1 VPKDKIRLTRLIQ
14 GGGGKVAPEVLR
26 EILAGIRPGI
36 IPPQLLV
43 GREDGDDA
51 AVYQIGERQAIVATT
66 DFFTPI
72 VDDPFDFGRV
82 AATSALSNIYA
93 MGATPLFALAQV
105 GMPVNVL
112 PLEAIAGILDGGESV
127 CRKVG
132 IPVAGGH
139 TIESLEP
146 VYGLVVIGLVDPA
159 RLRRNAGA
167 RPGDRLILGK
177 QLGIGIYGMALKRG
191 ELSTSD
197 YEAMI
202 GSATR
207 LNTPGPVLACL
218 DGVHALT
225 DVAGSGLLG
234 HLQGV
239 CRRSAVGARVRFAA
253 LPLLAQ
259 ALAFAGAGYV
269 GVAAQRNW
277 VSLADDVTPGGGI
290 GDKERAVLTDPQA
303 SGGLLVSC
311 SPEAAT
317 EVLSIFL
324 QQGFS
329 HVSVIGEVVEGKPA
343 IEVF

>member
-1 VPKDKIRLTRLIQ
+1 MPKEEIRLTRLTQ
-14 GGGGKVAPEVLR
+14 GGGCKVAPDALR
-26 EILAGIRPGI
+26 EILAGIKPGI
-36 IPPQLLV
+36 IPPQLLI
-43 GREDGDDA
+43 GRDDGDDA

-93 MGATPLFALAQV
+93 MGATPLFALAQL

-112 PLEAIAGILDGGESV
+112 PLDAIARILDGGESV

-139 TIESLEP
+139 TIDSLEP

-177 QLGIGIYGMALKRG
+177 PLGIGIYGTALKRG
-191 ELSTSD
+191 ALGASD

-202 GSATR
+202 DSATR
-207 LNTPGPVLACL
+207 LNTPGPLLACL

-225 DVAGSGLLG
+225 DVAGFGLLG
-234 HLQGV
+234 QLLGV
-239 CRRSAVGARVRFAA
+239 CRRSAVGARVRLAA

-259 ALAFAGAGYV
+259 ALAFAGAGDV
-269 GVAAQRNW
+269 GGAAKRNW
-277 VSLADDVTPGGGI
+277 ESCSEEVTPGAGI
-290 GDKERAVLTDPQA
+290 GGKERAVLSDPQT

-311 SPEAAT
+311 APEAVT

-329 HVSVIGEVVEGKPA
+329 QVSVIGEVVEGKPA

>member
-1 VPKDKIRLTRLIQ
+1 MPKEKIRLTQLTR
-14 GGGGKVAPEVLR
+14 GGGCKVAPDVLR
-26 EILAGIRPGI
+26 EILAGIKPGI
-36 IPPQLLV
+36 VPPQLLI

-66 DFFTPI
+66 DFFTPV

-82 AATSALSNIYA
+82 AATNALSNIYA

-112 PLEAIAGILDGGESV
+112 PREAIAGILEGGESV
-127 CRKVG
+127 CRRVG

-139 TIESLEP
+139 TIDSLEP
-146 VYGLVVIGLVDPA
+146 VYGLVVIGLADPA
-159 RLRRNAGA
+159 RLKRNTAA
-167 RPGDRLILGK
+167 RPGDRLVLGK
-177 QLGIGIYGMALKRG
+177 PLGTGIYGTALKRG
-191 ELSTSD
+191 ELCASD

-202 GSATR
+202 ASATR

-218 DGVHALT
+218 DGVHAVT
-225 DVAGSGLLG
+225 GVAGFGLLG
-234 HLQGV
+234 HLLGV
-239 CRRSAVGARVRFAA
+239 CRRSGVGARVRFAA

-259 ALAFAGAGYV
+259 ALALAGAGCV
-269 GVAAQRNW
+269 GGAAQRNW
-277 VSLADDVTPGGGI
+277 ESCSEEVTPGAGI
-290 GDKERAVLTDPQA
+290 GGKERTVLSDPQA

-311 SPEAAT
+311 SPEAVT

-329 HVSVIGEVVEGKPA
+329 HVSVIGEVVAGKPA